1 MCRLLTT
8 FNFVDTSPL
17 MVFGRAILLGITAKG
32 DPSTCFSSYPNCPR
46 DPDRLVDY
54 LNNHNGGFFRFF
66 GTQRPYHPHDHL
78 SRIQTGSSHFT
89 TTSRPQDLQ
98 GNHPYRFQHQIAT
111 SLKPPL
117 PPHQYTDLLRHEA
130 STSRLTLVFP
140 TNGNNRQSKG
150 SKFFHPNVTENSAV
164 KTFSFPTT
172 GDPKSGLHIERLP
185 LEQTKHT
192 APMTFPDKT
201 GTGDFIL
208 DIKGVNGPLLDVSP
222 FPQFGSQYE
231 TSESTSN
238 RKDRLKFPQNRD
250 KTGTMKFP
258 KIFHEN
264 SLDNNRNQK
273 QATSIK
279 FPSKGDRE
287 SNYRS
292 QK

>member
-1 MCRLLTT
+1 
-8 FNFVDTSPL
+8 
-17 MVFGRAILLGITAKG
+17 
-32 DPSTCFSSYPNCPR
+32 
-46 DPDRLVDY
+46 
-54 LNNHNGGFFRFF
+54 
-66 GTQRPYHPHDHL
+66 
-78 SRIQTGSSHFT
+78 
-89 TTSRPQDLQ
+89 
-98 GNHPYRFQHQIAT
+98 
-111 SLKPPL
+111 
-117 PPHQYTDLLRHEA
+117 
-130 STSRLTLVFP
+130 
-140 TNGNNRQSKG
+140 
-150 SKFFHPNVTENSAV
+150 
-164 KTFSFPTT
+164 
-172 GDPKSGLHIERLP
+172 
-185 LEQTKHT
+185 
-192 APMTFPDKT
+192 MTFPDKT